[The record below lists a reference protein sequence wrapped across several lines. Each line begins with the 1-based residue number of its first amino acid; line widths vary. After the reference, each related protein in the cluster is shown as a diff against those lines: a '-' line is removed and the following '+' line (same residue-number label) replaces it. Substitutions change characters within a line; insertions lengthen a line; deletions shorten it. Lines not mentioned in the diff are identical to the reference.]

1 MLQENF
7 IRLSNS
13 SAICNIT
20 KMIIQFCGLSGSGK
34 TTLAKTVQELLKEK
48 NIAAEV
54 LDGDEYRR
62 SLFTDLGF
70 SRGDRNCNIRRL
82 AFLADRFAAH
92 NIIGIISA
100 INPFEDVRRE
110 VALTYPKVKTVFV
123 DCNIAELIK
132 RDTKKLYKK
141 AMLPDDHPEKIFNLT
156 GINDPFEP
164 PDNPDLIIHTDT
176 ESIEVSSAKLLQF
189 ILLHYEEH

>member
-1 MLQENF
+1 
-7 IRLSNS
+7 
-13 SAICNIT
+13 
-20 KMIIQFCGLSGSGK
+20 MIIQFCGLSGSGK